1 MEGRGF
7 HLSLMRT
14 LLRVLLGVLVVLT
27 VAMPAVAATSSDF
40 YLTMLRKGIS
50 AYDAGRF
57 DAAAPP
63 LRVAAFGLVD
73 SIEHY
78 ETAHI
83 YLALTLD
90 RLGNAEQTRESAR
103 RVVTGERI
111 SPKYASLQLPP
122 ATRSNFEALARRVLT
137 PADVAILGRPAQGTI
152 APQTQA
158 QTQTIVPPQTASQTP
173 QPQSSSSQVVPPPPV
188 PVKVEP
194 APMKA
199 PAKAEVKAEPKSE
212 PKPEPKKQ
220 DPPKVQT
227 PTPAVTRPAPT
238 TTTNSSRPAQPAPIN
253 VPARLTAAEKA
264 LTEARL
270 VDARNIYRE
279 LLEKATLQRADLLR
293 VAEGFY
299 RARDFSHALRAFD
312 RVGGLQ
318 RGEEPYRY
326 YIAIALYETGQ
337 YSRAKQ
343 ELDAVLPFIEQTPDV
358 ARYRVK
364 IENAIN

>member
-1 MEGRGF
+1 M
-7 HLSLMRT
+7 
-14 LLRVLLGVLVVLT
+14 VLT
-27 VAMPAVAATSSDF
+27 VAMPAVAASSSDF

-57 DAAAPP
+57 DAAAAP

-78 ETAHI
+78 QTAHI
-83 YLALTLD
+83 YLALTQD

-111 SPKYASLQLPP
+111 ASKYGSLQLPP
-122 ATRSNFEALARRVLT
+122 ATRATFEALARRVLT
-137 PADVAILGRPAQGTI
+137 AADVAILGRSAQGTI
-152 APQTQA
+152 APQPVPPPIQA
-158 QTQTIVPPQTASQTP
+158 QTVPTP
-173 QPQSSSSQVVPPPPV
+173 QPQSSSSQAVPPPSPEVKAADPV
-188 PVKVEP
+188 PVTV
-194 APMKA
+194 
-199 PAKAEVKAEPKSE
+199 E

-220 DPPKVQT
+220 DPPPSVKPVPLPATTNNNPTT
-227 PTPAVTRPAPT
+227 PTRPAP
-238 TTTNSSRPAQPAPIN
+238 APID

-264 LTEARL
+264 LTGARL

-279 LLEKATLQRADLLR
+279 LLDGATLQRADLLR

-299 RARDFSHALRAFD
+299 RARDFAHALRAFD
-312 RVGGLQ
+312 RLGGLR

-326 YIAIALYETGQ
+326 YIAVALYETGQ
-337 YSRAKQ
+337 YSKAKQ

>member
-1 MEGRGF
+1 
-7 HLSLMRT
+7 
-14 LLRVLLGVLVVLT
+14 
-27 VAMPAVAATSSDF
+27 MPAAAASSSDF

-78 ETAHI
+78 QTAHI

-111 SPKYASLQLPP
+111 ASKYASLQLPP

-137 PADVAILGRPAQGTI
+137 PADVAILGRAAQGTI

-158 QTQTIVPPQTASQTP
+158 VAPPQTQPQTP
-173 QPQSSSSQVVPPPPV
+173 QPQASSSQAVAPPPV
-188 PVKVEP
+188 PVKVES
-194 APMKA
+194 APV
-199 PAKAEVKAEPKSE
+199 KAEVV
-212 PKPEPKKQ
+212 KPEPKKQ

-253 VPARLTAAEKA
+253 VPARLAAAEKA
-264 LTEARL
+264 LTDARL

-279 LLEKATLQRADLLR
+279 LLDKAILQRADLLR

-299 RARDFSHALRAFD
+299 RARDFAHALRAFD
-312 RVGGLQ
+312 RMGGLQ

-326 YIAIALYETGQ
+326 YIAVALYETAQ